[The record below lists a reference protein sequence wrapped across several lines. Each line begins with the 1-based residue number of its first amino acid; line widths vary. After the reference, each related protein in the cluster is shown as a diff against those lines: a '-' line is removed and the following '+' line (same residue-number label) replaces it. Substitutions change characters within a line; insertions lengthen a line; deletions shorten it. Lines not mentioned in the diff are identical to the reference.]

1 MRFGIGDL
9 VRRVEVDAINPHP
22 AAIALAV
29 EALCAGRVVAYPT
42 DTLYGL
48 AVDPRDNGAVER
60 LFALKGRDAR
70 VAVPLVAS
78 DFEQA
83 MQAGELGP
91 REQRVAETFWPGP
104 LSIVVPARDSVARS
118 ALGGGRT
125 IALRVPAHA
134 VARRLAAQLGFCVTA
149 TSANASGQPPAAAA
163 DAVAIALPDV
173 DLLLDGGD
181 APGGSP
187 STIITF
193 DPDGPVLLRA
203 GAVPWDRVLK
213 SLQ

>member
-1 MRFGIGDL
+1 MQRIA
-9 VRRVEVDAINPHP
+9 VDAVDPDP

-29 EALCAGRVVAYPT
+29 EALRAGGVVAYPT

-48 AVDPRDNGAVER
+48 AVDPRDSRAVER
-60 LFALKGRDAR
+60 LFTLKGRDAR
-70 VAVPLVAS
+70 VAVPLVAA
-78 DFEQA
+78 DLGQA

-91 REQRVAETFWPGP
+91 REQRLADALWPGP
-104 LSIVVPARDSVARS
+104 LSIVVPAQRCIARS

-134 VARRLAAQLGFCVTA
+134 VARRLAAQSGFCVTA

-163 DAVAIALPDV
+163 DEVAIALPDV
-173 DLLLDGGD
+173 DLLLDGGA
-181 APGGSP
+181 APGGAP
-187 STIITF
+187 STIIVF
-193 DPDGPVLLRA
+193 DRDGPVLLRA
-203 GAVPWDRVLK
+203 GAIPWDRVIK

>member
-1 MRFGIGDL
+1 M
-9 VRRVEVDAINPHP
+9 RRVELDAIDPDP

-29 EALCAGRVVAYPT
+29 EALRAGRVVAYPT

-48 AVDPRDNGAVER
+48 AVDPRDDRAVER
-60 LFALKGRDAR
+60 LFTLKGRDAR

-78 DFEQA
+78 DLEQA

-91 REQRVAETFWPGP
+91 REERVARVFWPGP

-118 ALGGGRT
+118 ALGGGQT

-134 VARRLAAQLGFCVTA
+134 VARQLAAQLGFCVTA
-149 TSANASGQPPAAAA
+149 TSANASGQPPVAAA

-187 STIITF
+187 STIVRF
-193 DPDGPVLLRA
+193 DHDGPVLLRA
-203 GAVPWDRVLK
+203 GAIPWERVIK

>member
-1 MRFGIGDL
+1 M
-9 VRRVEVDAINPHP
+9 RRVEVDAIDPDP

-29 EALCAGRVVAYPT
+29 EALRAGRVVAYPT

-48 AVDPRDNGAVER
+48 AVDPRDDGAVER

-78 DFEQA
+78 SLQQA

-91 REQRVAETFWPGP
+91 REQRVAQAYWPGP
-104 LSIVVPARDSVARS
+104 LSIVVPARDSLARS

-125 IALRVPAHA
+125 VALRVPAHA
-134 VARRLAAQLGFCVTA
+134 VARQLAAQLGFCVTA
-149 TSANASGQPPAAAA
+149 TSANATGQPPAATA
-163 DAVAIALPDV
+163 DAVAIALPGV

-181 APGGSP
+181 APGGAP
-187 STIITF
+187 STIIAF
-193 DPDGPVLLRA
+193 DRDRPVLLRA
-203 GAVPWDRVLK
+203 GAIPWDRVIK

>member
-1 MRFGIGDL
+1 M
-9 VRRVEVDAINPHP
+9 RRVEVDAIDPDP

-29 EALCAGRVVAYPT
+29 EALRAGRVVAYPT

-48 AVDPRDNGAVER
+48 AVDPRDDGAVER
-60 LFALKGRDAR
+60 LFTLKGRDAR
-70 VAVPLVAS
+70 AAVPLVAS
-78 DFEQA
+78 NLEQA
-83 MQAGELGP
+83 MQAGELGSH
-91 REQRVAETFWPGP
+91 EQRIAEAYWPGP
-104 LSIVVPARDSVARS
+104 LSIVVPARDSIARS

-134 VARRLAAQLGFCVTA
+134 VARQLAAQLGFCVTA
-149 TSANASGQPPAAAA
+149 TSANAAGQPPAAAA

-181 APGGSP
+181 APGGAP
-187 STIITF
+187 STIIAF
-193 DPDGPVLLRA
+193 DHDRPMLLRA
-203 GAVPWDRVLK
+203 GAIPWDRVIK